1 MPENTALSTAPT
13 TTSSATSTWN
23 IDPAHSGAE
32 FKVKHM
38 MISNVRG
45 KFSGISGVLHRFE
58 ADHTRSTLEVS
69 IDAGT
74 VNTQDAQRD
83 GHLKSADFLHVERF
97 PAMTFKSTHIEQK
110 DSGFAVTGDLT
121 IRGVTRPVILNVE
134 EVSEPAKDPWG
145 STRIGITAAAKINR
159 KDFGLT
165 WNTALETGGV
175 LVGDDVNIAL
185 DVQFI
190 KAGN

>member
-1 MPENTALSTAPT
+1 MTPTAT
-13 TTSSATSTWN
+13 TTTWN
-23 IDPAHSGAE
+23 IDPAHSAAE

-45 KFSGISGVLHRFE
+45 KFGGISGVLNRFE
-58 ADHTRSTLEVS
+58 ADHTQSTLEVS
-69 IDAGT
+69 IDAST

-83 GHLKSADFLHVERF
+83 GHLKSPDFFHVEKF
-97 PAMTFKSTHIEQK
+97 PAMTFKSTHIEK
-110 DSGFAVTGDLT
+110 KGDGFAVTGDLT
-121 IRGVTRPVILNVE
+121 IRDVTKPVVLNVE

-145 STRIGITAAAKINR
+145 NLRIGLSAAAKINR

-175 LVGDDVNIAL
+175 LVGEDVTITL
-185 DVQFI
+185 DVEFI
-190 KAGN
+190 KAAQ